1 MRQSR
6 KAEAIARERELAT
19 SDDGV
24 DRKAV
29 LVPIRYSNN
38 QVMYRVM
45 GIVKNKLVP
54 LFRMTEDA
62 DGNMVSSP
70 LMVRPQR
77 DLRNGLEPVRAEDYL
92 TQDEIDLNNRR
103 RGNL

>member
-1 MRQSR
+1 
-6 KAEAIARERELAT
+6 
-19 SDDGV
+19 
-24 DRKAV
+24 
-29 LVPIRYSNN
+29 
-38 QVMYRVM
+38 M